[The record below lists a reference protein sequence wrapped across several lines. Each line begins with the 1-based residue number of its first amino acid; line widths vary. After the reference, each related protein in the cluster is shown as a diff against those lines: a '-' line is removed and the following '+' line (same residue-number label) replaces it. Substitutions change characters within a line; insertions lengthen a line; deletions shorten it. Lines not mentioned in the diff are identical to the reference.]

1 MCQQGYWAFPGG
13 EEETRGG
20 RASLLLLRHLVS
32 TQGALHPLDSKA
44 RLLVRS
50 MRRAIDRHKALSTH
64 TGTQQN
70 FQSEAGP
77 KFTRVRKNQV
87 APAPPAPPVPAQ
99 GPLDL
104 TGAADNS

>member
-1 MCQQGYWAFPGG
+1 
-13 EEETRGG
+13 
-20 RASLLLLRHLVS
+20 
-32 TQGALHPLDSKA
+32 
-44 RLLVRS
+44 

-64 TGTQQN
+64 TGIQQN

-77 KFTRVRKNQV
+77 KFTRVRKNEL
-87 APAPPAPPVPAQ
+87 APAPPAPAQ